1 MNSGITITR
10 KHLYDLVWSKP
21 MREVAVD
28 LNISD
33 VGLAKLCK
41 RNNLPRPPQG
51 YWLRKEQER
60 KLSIAPL
67 NGTEL
72 DNEREFHL
80 YLLKK
85 ETLLK
90 PASSI
95 KKLEADIDP
104 VLVSKQG
111 RDFPHPAIR
120 KLVDELRK
128 DRSKTPYHY
137 DFSAN
142 CGFRVSSEQQDRG
155 LKILS
160 ELAYRMS
167 ELGFLLEPKED
178 GLQIT
183 RDQVRTS
190 FRIYEKMSYTDP
202 KASLSKRSA
211 RLKSDRPRS
220 DLYYTGYLFFEF
232 VGWSYTSRGNL
243 LENKQR
249 TLDQCYDH
257 IVQNIIAMLD
267 ENEKLRLERL
277 EEEALDR
284 NREMVRAKANRK
296 KKQDNLRHAYIDR
309 ISTKH
314 AEIGRLSAWVQA
326 YEGRYVSRQH
336 KNIHRML
343 RWAKGPIRL
352 IQAQI
357 SDKQIEAELVSNEL
371 FSDLYRLSSVD

>member
-1 MNSGITITR
+1 MSIEITFTR
-10 KHLYDLVWSKP
+10 KQLYDLIWSKP
-21 MREVAVD
+21 MREAAVE

-51 YWLRKEQER
+51 YWLRNEQER

-67 NGTEL
+67 NGTER
-72 DNEREFHL
+72 DNLREFNF

-95 KKLEADIDP
+95 KTLQPEKQP
-104 VLVSKQG
+104 VLISKQDRG
-111 RDFPHPAIR
+111 FPHPAIS

-128 DRSKTPYHY
+128 DRSKPPYHY
-137 DFSAN
+137 DYSAN
-142 CGFRVSSEQQDRG
+142 CGYRVSSQQRDRG
-155 LKILS
+155 LIILND
-160 ELAYRMS
+160 LAYRLT
-167 ELGFLLEPKED
+167 ELGFSLEPKTD
-178 GLQIT
+178 GLHII

-190 FRIYEKMSYTDP
+190 IRIYEKMTYTDP
-202 KASLSKRSA
+202 NASLSQRSA

-220 DLYYTGYLFFEF
+220 DLYFTGFLYFEF
-232 VGWSYTSRGNL
+232 VGCSYTSRGNL

-267 ENEKLRLERL
+267 ENEKRRLERL
-277 EEEALDR
+277 EEEAERR
-284 NREMVRAKANRK
+284 NREMVRARANREK
-296 KKQDNLRHAYIDR
+296 KKDKLRYAYIDR

-314 AEIGRLSAWVQA
+314 AEIDRLSAWVA
-326 YEGRYVSRQH
+326 AFEGRYVSRQH
-336 KNIHRML
+336 KNIHRMM
-343 RWAKGPIRL
+343 RWAKGQVRL
-352 IQAQI
+352 LKAQI
-357 SDKQIEAELVSNEL
+357 SDKQIEAELISNEL
-371 FSDLYRLSSVD
+371 FSNLYR